1 MAPATFHAPTSPF
14 RQWRT
19 GCKSTKTDS
28 LRGLG
33 VPWFSSLNPL
43 SRTPTIELAVVSF
56 NMNYVVKPDPDGSVD
71 YRKVPTDDLLMHQVI
86 RLTEGGTNMRVC
98 YQCITMS
105 RIIELTV
112 WFPCNRATIGT
123 GSMISQLEEC
133 RSDTTIGTTSKLL
146 FFMDLCCD

>member
-1 MAPATFHAPTSPF
+1 M
-14 RQWRT
+14 
-19 GCKSTKTDS
+19 
-28 LRGLG
+28 
-33 VPWFSSLNPL
+33 NPL
-43 SRTPTIELAVVSF
+43 SQTPTIQLAVVSS

-112 WFPCNRATIGT
+112 
-123 GSMISQLEEC
+123 
-133 RSDTTIGTTSKLL
+133 
-146 FFMDLCCD
+146 